1 MCIGDNVEN
10 LIDPW
15 ASFSLDYDKLVNQF
29 GIGKVSDIIDD
40 IENPPRLMKRGVIFG
55 HREFNEINNLIK
67 QNKDF
72 AVVTGMMPSGQMHIG
87 HKMVVD
93 QLKWYQKKGSDIY
106 LSIADMEAYAARG
119 ISKEESKELALTEYI
134 ENYIALGLDVTK
146 DNFHLYLQSENEEV
160 KNLAYL
166 IGKKVTF
173 SQMRS
178 IYGFDNSTN
187 VAHIYTPLLQV
198 ADILHP
204 QLEKYGG
211 PKPVIV
217 PVGPDQDPHI
227 RLTRDLAAKFNDEYG
242 FIEPSATFHRFM
254 TGLTG
259 EKMSSSK
266 PKTAIYLTDS
276 IKDATKKVKSA
287 KTGGRDSLKEQKELG
302 GQPDQCSIYE
312 LLVYHLVE
320 DDEKLEN
327 VRQKCLSGEILCGNC
342 KQCAVELLTDMFED
356 LDSKREEAHEI
367 AKDLL

>member
-1 MCIGDNVEN
+1 MNM
-10 LIDPW
+10 IDPW
-15 ASFSLDYDKLVNQF
+15 GSSIIDYDKLTEQF
-29 GIGKVSDIIDD
+29 GIKPFSEVVDQINDASK
-40 IENPPRLMKRGVIFG
+40 LMTRGIIFG
-55 HREFNEINNLIK
+55 QRDYTKITDALNNNKEF
-67 QNKDF
+67 
-72 AVVTGMMPSGQMHIG
+72 ATMTGMMPSGRMHIG

-93 QLKWYQKKGSDIY
+93 QLKWYQKQGADIY

-119 ISKEESKELALTEYI
+119 ISKEQSRELALNEYI
-134 ENYIALGLDVTK
+134 VNYIALGLDVTK
-146 DNFHLYLQSENEEV
+146 DNFHLYLQSENDDV
-160 KNLAYL
+160 KDLAYT
-166 IGKKVTF
+166 IGRKVTF

-187 VAHIYTPLLQV
+187 IAHIYTPLLQV

-227 RLTRDLAAKFNDEYG
+227 RLTRDLAAKFNDELG

-266 PKTAIYLTDS
+266 PKSAIYLTDS

-287 KTGGRDSLKEQKELG
+287 KTGGRESLKEQKELG
-302 GQPDQCSIYE
+302 GEPDKCSIYE
-312 LLVYHLVE
+312 LLVYHLVD
-320 DDEKLEN
+320 DDEKLRDLRE
-327 VRQKCLSGEILCGNC
+327 KCLAGEILCGEC
-342 KQCAVELLTDMFED
+342 KMCASELLSEMFED
-356 LDSKREEAHEI
+356 IESKREEAQSI

>member
-1 MCIGDNVEN
+1 MDM
-10 LIDPW
+10 IDPW
-15 ASFSLDYDKLVNQF
+15 GSNIIDYEKLTTQF
-29 GIGKVSDIIDD
+29 GIKSFKEVIPSIP
-40 IENPPRLMKRGVIFG
+40 NASKLMKRGIIFG
-55 HREFNEINNLIK
+55 HRDYERIAEAIK
-67 QNKDF
+67 KDKDY
-72 AVVTGMMPSGQMHIG
+72 ATMTGMMPSGKMHIG

-93 QLKWYQKKGSDIY
+93 QLKWYQKMGSDIY

-119 ISKEESKELALTEYI
+119 IGKEESRELARKEYL

-146 DNFHLYLQSENEEV
+146 DNFHVYLQSENEDV
-160 KNLAYL
+160 KNLAYT

-173 SQMRS
+173 SQMKS
-178 IYGFDNSTN
+178 IYGFNNSTN
-187 VAHIYTPLLQV
+187 IAHIYTPLLQV

-227 RLTRDLAAKFNDEYG
+227 RLTRDLAAKYNEEYG

-266 PKTAIYLTDS
+266 PKTAIYLTDTV
-276 IKDATKKVKSA
+276 KEATKKVKSA

-302 GQPDQCSIYE
+302 GRPDECSIYE
-312 LLVYHLVE
+312 LLVYHLIE
-320 DDEKLEN
+320 DDKKLEKIKE
-327 VRQKCLSGEILCGNC
+327 QCLTGEILCGNC
-342 KQCAVELLTDMFED
+342 KQCASELLTEMMEK
-356 LDSKREEAHEI
+356 LENKKEEASEI
-367 AKDLL
+367 AKTIL

>member
-1 MCIGDNVEN
+1 MDM
-10 LIDPW
+10 IDPW
-15 ASFSLDYDKLVNQF
+15 GSSIIDYEKLTEQF
-29 GIGKVSDIIDD
+29 GIKAFKDVVDD
-40 IENPPRLMKRGVIFG
+40 IPDASKLMTRGIIFG
-55 HREFNEINNLIK
+55 QRDYSKITDALNNNKEF
-67 QNKDF
+67 
-72 AVVTGMMPSGQMHIG
+72 ATMTGMMPSGKMHIG

-119 ISKEESKELALTEYI
+119 ISKEESRELALVEYI

-146 DNFHLYLQSENEEV
+146 DNFYLYLQSENEDV
-160 KNLAYL
+160 KNLAYT

-204 QLEKYGG
+204 QLEEHGG
-211 PKPVIV
+211 PKPVVV

-287 KTGGRDSLKEQKELG
+287 KTGGRDSLQEQKELG
-302 GQPDQCSIYE
+302 GQPDQCSVYE
-312 LLVYHLVE
+312 LLVYHLV
-320 DDEKLEN
+320 DDDRKLES
-327 VRQKCLSGEILCGNC
+327 VRNKCLSGEILCGNC
-342 KQCAVELLTDMFED
+342 KQCAVELLTEMFEEI
-356 LDSKREEAHEI
+356 DSKREEAHEI
-367 AKDLL
+367 AKGLLQ